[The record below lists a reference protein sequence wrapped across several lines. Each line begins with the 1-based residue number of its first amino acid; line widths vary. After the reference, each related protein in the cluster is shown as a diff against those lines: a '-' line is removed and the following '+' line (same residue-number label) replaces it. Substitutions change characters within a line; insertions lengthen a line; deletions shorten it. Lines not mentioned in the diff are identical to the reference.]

1 METAR
6 DVSTEYI
13 NMEVGSLPTHK
24 FEKYAVGDDDYT
36 TLPDISATKT
46 GFLYMV
52 KVYVDDLMSLDI
64 PVSQCSQEQLRHVAT
79 AVMMGIHGV
88 FPTGLFFILAG
99 AVCVVWEFVLVQTY
113 HA

>member
-52 KVYVDDLMSLDI
+52 EVYVDDFMSLDI
-64 PVSQCSQEQLRHVAT
+64 PVSQEQLRHVAT
-79 AVMMGIHGV
+79 AVMMGIHDV
-88 FPTGLFFILAG
+88 FPANINNGDDPISEKNYSRETASILS
-99 AVCVVWEFVLVQTY
+99 
-113 HA
+113 

>member
-24 FEKYAVGDDDYT
+24 FEKYAADYDDYA
-36 TLPDISATKT
+36 TLPDSTATKT

-52 KVYVDDLMSLDI
+52 EVYIDNFMSLVI
-64 PVSQCSQEQLRHVAT
+64 PVSQEQLWHVAT
-79 AVMMGIHGV
+79 AVMTGIHGV